1 MRSGAVII
9 GAKCCSGSALSDLLA
24 NCPQDRIRIVG
35 ILVYIRKRIGGCCRL
50 SAFAAPQHC
59 DNLTAAAIRIRG
71 ESGSR
76 GAINDTLLDSPQNCV
91 VVIAS
96 IRNIIER
103 HGSGLGIWRTGCSP
117 QEGHG
122 LRSGA
127 GSVRTEGHCGGAFSD
142 AVLNSPLNGISV
154 TDCLQPSKLKVC
166 IKFQSTT
173 STRQSLLLQ
182 PIYLSNRNI
191 DFLTVC
197 VKFPEIPVYYLT
209 VRNTDYSEDTP
220 VNLSMIGPRIQQE
233 RKARGMT
240 QSVLAEKV
248 AVSTKYISNIECGEK
263 LPRLETFIAIANALK
278 TDANSLLVDVL
289 DVSVLIE
296 ASSVAEK
303 ISALPTAEQRRIT
316 HLLSVMVD
324 DVIADYQ

>member
-1 MRSGAVII
+1 MAAGAVVAGAEQTTADTAGDAVLLSPLDRAYVVSVSRHI
-9 GAKCCSGSALSDLLA
+9 GKAV
-24 NCPQDRIRIVG
+24 DR
-35 ILVYIRKRIGGCCRL
+35 
-50 SAFAAPQHC
+50 A
-59 DNLTAAAIRIRG
+59 
-71 ESGSR
+71 GSR
-76 GAINDTLLDSPQNCV
+76 AQRTVQERHTLSTGAGAVDAEGAVSQTVGNAVFQRPSHR
-91 VVIAS
+91 VIAVAAGEHVGGN
-96 IRNIIER
+96 RGR
-103 HGSGLGIWRTGCSP
+103 ALGSGRTGGPP

-127 GSVRTEGHCGGAFSD
+127 GSVRAEGRCGGAFSD
-142 AVLNSPLNGISV
+142 AVVNSPLNGISV
-154 TDCLQPSKLKVC
+154 TDCLQPSKLKAC

-182 PIYLSNRNI
+182 PIYLSNRNT

-289 DVSVLIE
+289 DVSALIE